1 MMYSNGPTESLSM
14 EVITRD
20 QNGQNYPLTQF
31 SGLYKS
37 YKYNLP
43 LVWEESPNTIVQ
55 Y

>member
-1 MMYSNGPTESLSM
+1 MHSNGPKESLSM
-14 EVITRD
+14 EIVTTD
-20 QNGQNYPLTQF
+20 EDCQNYPLTQF

-43 LVWEESPNTIVQ
+43 LVCEDSPNTIVQ